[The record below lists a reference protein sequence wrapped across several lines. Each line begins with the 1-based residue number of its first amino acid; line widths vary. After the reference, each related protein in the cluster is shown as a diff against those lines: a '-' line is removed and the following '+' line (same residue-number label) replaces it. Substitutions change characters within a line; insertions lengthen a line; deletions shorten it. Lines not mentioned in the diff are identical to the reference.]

1 MTKAELIQ
9 AAYDGYTE
17 KDRGHSFDH
26 LPTKV
31 MMAGC
36 FESLCEVMTAELLN
50 AGGEISLPGLGKL
63 KTVRQ
68 GGRKGRNPRT
78 GQEINV
84 PASNKVKFVA
94 GKEFKEAL
102 RG

>member
-1 MTKAELIQ
+1 MTRTEWIAEALKVARDTHKNELTVTDVN
-9 AAYDGYTE
+9 AA
-17 KDRGHSFDH
+17 
-26 LPTKV
+26 LN
-31 MMAGC
+31 
-36 FESLCEVMTAELLN
+36 SLCEVAAAELLN

-78 GQEINV
+78 GQAINV
-84 PASNKVKFVA
+84 PARNKVKFVE
-94 GKEFKEAL
+94 GKDLKEAL

>member
-1 MTKAELIQ
+1 MTRKEWIDE
-9 AAYDGYTE
+9 AAKTM
-17 KDRGHSFDH
+17 RGKRERALNLTDMEAA
-26 LPTKV
+26 LD
-31 MMAGC
+31 
-36 FESLCEVMTAELLN
+36 SLCEVAAAELLN
-50 AGGEISLPGLGKL
+50 AGGEISLPSLGKL

-78 GQEINV
+78 GQTINV
-84 PASNKVKFVA
+84 PACNKVKFVA